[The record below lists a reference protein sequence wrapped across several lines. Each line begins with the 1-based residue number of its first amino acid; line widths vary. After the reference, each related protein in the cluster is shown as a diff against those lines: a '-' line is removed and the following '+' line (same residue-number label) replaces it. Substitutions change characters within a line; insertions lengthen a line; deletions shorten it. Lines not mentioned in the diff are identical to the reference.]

1 MYFCIAIYYFDN
13 VFLKKFNSYLNNSTI
28 FFCQSFNQH
37 KISINMNYI
46 EVLFIIEPFEE
57 YILDVLAEELGEIG
71 FESFVPAE
79 NGLAAYIAES
89 LFDESKVETLLTDF
103 PFEASIEY
111 KVTQIE
117 SKNWNEEWEKHYFE
131 PIVIGNDCVI
141 HSSFHKNVPQVTYDI
156 VIDPKM
162 AFGTGHHETTS
173 LVIGRLLEMEL
184 KGKTVLDMGC
194 GTAVLAILAAMRGAK
209 DIVAID
215 IDTWCTENST
225 ENIAINKISGIQVKL
240 GGAELLKGLHF
251 DIILANIN
259 RNILLADMEQYV
271 ACLSSGGE
279 LYMSGFY
286 KEDIPLIEAEA
297 NRNGMKLIDFKEK
310 NNWVVVKT
318 VKE

>member
-1 MYFCIAIYYFDN
+1 MD
-13 VFLKKFNSYLNNSTI
+13 YLE
-28 FFCQSFNQH
+28 
-37 KISINMNYI
+37 IN
-46 EVLFIIEPFEE
+46 FIIEPYEE
-57 YILDVLAEELGEIG
+57 YISDVLASELGEIG
-71 FESFVPAE
+71 FDSFVPTIE
-79 NGLAAYIAES
+79 GLDAYIPKNA
-89 LFDESKVETLLTDF
+89 FDESNLKNMLADF
-103 PFEASIEY
+103 PFEASIDY

-117 SKNWNEEWEKHYFE
+117 SKNWNEEWEKNYFQ

-141 HSSFHKNVPQVTYDI
+141 HSSFHKNVPKATYDI

-173 LVIGRLLEMEL
+173 LVIGQLLLMDLE
-184 KGKTVLDMGC
+184 GKTLLDMGC

-215 IDTWCTENST
+215 IDTWCTENSV
-225 ENIAINKISGIQVKL
+225 ENIAINNISGIEVKL
-240 GGAELLKGLHF
+240 GGAELLEGLHF

-259 RNILLADMEQYV
+259 RNILLADMEQYA

-286 KEDIPLIEAEA
+286 VEDIPLIEAEA
-297 NRNGMKLIDFKEK
+297 IRNGLKLINYKEK

-318 VKE
+318 VKD

>member
-1 MYFCIAIYYFDN
+1 MD
-13 VFLKKFNSYLNNSTI
+13 
-28 FFCQSFNQH
+28 
-37 KISINMNYI
+37 YI
-46 EVLFIIEPFEE
+46 EINFSIYPYEE
-57 YILDVLAEELGEIG
+57 YISDVLALELGEIG
-71 FESFVPAE
+71 FESFIPSLE
-79 NGLAAYIAES
+79 GLSAFIPMSA
-89 LFDESKVETLLTDF
+89 FDELKIKNLLSDF
-103 PFEASIEY
+103 PFEATIDY

-117 SKNWNEEWEKHYFE
+117 SKNWNEEWEKNYFE

-141 HSSFHKNVPQVTYDI
+141 HSSFHKNIPKATYDI

-173 LVIGRLLEMEL
+173 LVIAQLLLMDL
-184 KGKTVLDMGC
+184 SGKTLLDMGC
-194 GTAVLAILAAMRGAK
+194 GTAVLAILGSMRGAK

-215 IDTWCTENST
+215 IDTWCTENSI
-225 ENIAINKISGIQVKL
+225 ENLSINKISNVDVKL
-240 GGAELLKGLHF
+240 GGAELLKDLHF

-259 RNILLADMEQYV
+259 RNILLTDMEYYA

-286 KEDIPLIEAEA
+286 VEDIPLIEAEA
-297 NRNGMKLIDFKEK
+297 NKNGLKLLEFKEK